1 MSDSPAVPGT
11 ARGFT
16 LIEVLL
22 AVVLLG
28 VSLTVFLNA
37 ASQSLAFIS
46 EAESYQQARTYLNL
60 LDLQEPL
67 DLDELE
73 PGETWE
79 DSGSLEVDSSEQV
92 RWRRVVT
99 PYGKDE
105 DGFFHL
111 RTDVR
116 WGESYGESIETY
128 LFLRDA
134 KQGGWVQEAA
144 D

>member
-37 ASQSLAFIS
+37 ASQSL
-46 EAESYQQARTYLNL
+46 ARTYLNL